1 MVCPTFSH
9 SFSAENALG
18 IKEEEDILLASVP
31 VVQKDL
37 MNALEKLHS
46 KFAEAIGAP
55 KVLFALRI
63 IHIKNKGTLVQ
74 NMP

>member
-1 MVCPTFSH
+1 MLNF
-9 SFSAENALG
+9 FLSAENGLG

-37 MNALEKLHS
+37 MHALEKLHS

-55 KVLFALRI
+55 KVLFVLKLK
-63 IHIKNKGTLVQ
+63 HINCTTIVILC
-74 NMP
+74 